1 MHGSCS
7 HFYNFYELLDSGV
20 CIDIEESV
28 IAADSGSEIFRTK
41 IAVCGVGGGG
51 SNTVQRL
58 SKLGVQGASLV
69 AINTDGRHL
78 GSLDTSV
85 RRILIG
91 GALTRGL
98 GAGGFPE
105 MGAKAAEYSRRDI
118 ENALQDCN
126 LLFVAAGMGGGTG
139 TGAAPIVADVA
150 KRNGSIVIGIVTFPF
165 LLERVRIN
173 VARKGIEELRKH
185 VDTLIVIDNQRLV
198 DVYPN
203 LAIEQ
208 AFKIADEVS
217 SRAVKGIAETINTP
231 SLINIDF
238 ADIRSIMN
246 NGGLAMISVGEGHGS
261 NKVEDAVASTLRNKL
276 LDVDYEGSTGILLH
290 IRGGED
296 MTLGE
301 ANEVGRRLTEMSAPN
316 ANVIWGARIDPTYNG
331 RIEVIAIFTGVKSP
345 QILGEAENKAS
356 GSSALGIG
364 TL

>member
-1 MHGSCS
+1 MH
-7 HFYNFYELLDSGV
+7 LGV
-20 CIDIEESV
+20 CIEIAESV
-28 IAADSGSEIFRTK
+28 EASENGEEVFRTN

-58 SKLGVQGASLV
+58 SKIGVHGASLV
-69 AINTDGRHL
+69 ALNTDGRHL
-78 GSLDTSV
+78 GSLDASI

-105 MGAKAAEYSRRDI
+105 MGAKAAEFSRHDI
-118 ENALQDCN
+118 ESALQDCN

-139 TGAAPIVADVA
+139 TGAAPIVADIA
-150 KRNGSIVIGIVTFPF
+150 KKNGSIVIGIVTFPF
-165 LLERVRIN
+165 MLERVRIN
-173 VARKGIEELRKH
+173 VAKKGIEELRKH

-208 AFKIADEVS
+208 AFKVADEVA
-217 SRAVKGIAETINTP
+217 SRAVRGITETINTP

-238 ADIRSIMN
+238 ADIKNIMN

-261 NKVEDAVASTLRNKL
+261 NKVEDAVSNALKNKL

-331 RIEVIAIFTGVKSP
+331 RIEVISIFTGVRSP
-345 QILGEAENKAS
+345 QILGDESRREDS
-356 GSSALGIG
+356 GNSFGLESL
-364 TL
+364 

>member
-1 MHGSCS
+1 M
-7 HFYNFYELLDSGV
+7 E
-20 CIDIEESV
+20 IIESAM
-28 IAADSGSEIFRTK
+28 AAENEADTFK
-41 IAVCGVGGGG
+41 ANIAVCGVGGGG

-69 AINTDGRHL
+69 AVNTDSRHL
-78 GSLDTSV
+78 GSLDTSI

-91 GALTRGL
+91 GVLTRGL

-105 MGAKAAEYSRRDI
+105 MGAKAAEYSKRDI
-118 ENALQDCN
+118 ESALRECN

-139 TGAAPIVADVA
+139 TGAAPVVADVA

-165 LLERVRIN
+165 RLERVRIN
-173 VARKGIEELRKH
+173 VAKKGIEELRKC

-208 AFKIADEVS
+208 AFKVADEVA
-217 SRAVKGIAETINTP
+217 SRAVRGITETINTP

-238 ADIRSIMN
+238 ADIRNIMN
-246 NGGLAMISVGEGHGS
+246 NGGLAMISVGEGHGAS
-261 NKVEDAVASTLRNKL
+261 KVEDAVANTLKNKL
-276 LDVDYEGSTGILLH
+276 LDVDYEGATGILLH

-316 ANVIWGARIDPTYNG
+316 ANVIWGSRIDPTYNG

-345 QILGEAENKAS
+345 QILGDSLGGDGREERGS
-356 GSSALGIG
+356 GGSLG
-364 TL
+364 LDSL